1 MIRALFQITTTNRLF
16 KPLVW
21 GLLSVYA
28 PLTFAAGTV
37 GSGTPGSCT
46 EAALDAALS
55 GSGAVNFNCG
65 AAPVSIILTGGKTIT
80 ADTFIDGGGLVTLD
94 GNGGAFALFQVN
106 DGVNFSILDLTL
118 RNAGA
123 AIWTNTGNLN
133 ISGSTISDHNGV
145 GFGAV
150 KGDGILNITQST
162 IKRNTY
168 TAGSPGAG
176 IWSSGA
182 GTLTIVDSEISG
194 NTQNNGG
201 GAGLF
206 IGSDNALIMN
216 STFSGN
222 DATGSVG
229 GGMRNDGTGTIIVN
243 STFTGNSASS
253 GGAIESIAGTLEINY
268 STIAGN
274 TGTGIS
280 NQQQGVT
287 LTLANT
293 IIVANNDFNCN
304 GTFID
309 GGNNLQFG
317 GNLPTSCG
325 GTIPVIDPLLD
336 ILAANGG
343 PTRTMALLPGSPAID
358 AGNGL
363 LCPPADQRGVSRPV
377 GAGCD
382 IGAFEVQLETP
393 PPAAFQ
399 PIPTLSW
406 TGILVTAMLLAA
418 IGLVTAGRRNEQ
430 SH

>member
-1 MIRALFQITTTNRLF
+1 MIRALFQITTTSRLF
-16 KPLVW
+16 RPLVW

-37 GSGTPGSCT
+37 GGGTPGSCT
-46 EAALDAALS
+46 EAVLEAALS
-55 GSGAVNFNCG
+55 GGGAVDFNCG
-65 AAPVSIILTGGKTIT
+65 AAPVSIILTGGKTIG

-106 DGVNFSILDLTL
+106 DGVNFSILGLTL

-123 AIWTNTGNLN
+123 AIWTNTGNLY
-133 ISGSTISDHNGV
+133 ISGSTISDHNGA
-145 GFGAV
+145 GPGAV
-150 KGDGILNITQST
+150 TGGGILNITQST

-176 IWSSGA
+176 INSFGA

-194 NTQNNGG
+194 NTQNNSG

-222 DATGSVG
+222 DATGSSG

-253 GGAIESIAGTLEINY
+253 GGAIGNNAGTLEINY

-274 TGTGIS
+274 TAAGVS
-280 NQQQGVT
+280 NQLNGVVA
-287 LTLANT
+287 LSDS
-293 IIVANNDFNCN
+293 IIANNEFNCN
-304 GTFID
+304 GTFGD

-317 GNLPTSCG
+317 GGLPTSCG

-377 GAGCD
+377 GTGCD

-406 TGILVTAMLLAA
+406 TGILVTAMLLVA